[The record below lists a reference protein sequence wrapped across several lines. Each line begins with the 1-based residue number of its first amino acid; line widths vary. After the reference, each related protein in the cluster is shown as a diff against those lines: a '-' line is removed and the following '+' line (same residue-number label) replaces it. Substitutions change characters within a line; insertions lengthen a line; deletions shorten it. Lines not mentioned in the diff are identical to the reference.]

1 MTSLSEMIVFS
12 FHFVAIFQVHEPTNL
27 EENTRSPRHWRRKTS
42 FKSTN
47 PKHRKKQ
54 MKMLLHQ
61 KIEVIDDMQRNLFAE
76 DRLERSLSN

>member
-1 MTSLSEMIVFS
+1 
-12 FHFVAIFQVHEPTNL
+12 
-27 EENTRSPRHWRRKTS
+27 
-42 FKSTN
+42 
-47 PKHRKKQ
+47 